1 MTIAGYHAHLY
12 FPTADSVEGA
22 AVQQQVRDRFG
33 DAVMVGR
40 FHAVPVGP
48 HPIAMFQIAFPPV
61 QLEPMVAWLIEHRA
75 GRSVLIHPRTGDDLV
90 DHRDHALWLGPALPL
105 NLKFLEGLKGAV

>member
-1 MTIAGYHAHLY
+1 MTISGYHAHIY
-12 FPTADSVEGA
+12 FPTANPVEGA
-22 AVQQQVRDRFG
+22 AYQEQVRERFG
-33 DAVMVGR
+33 ADVTVGR

-48 HPIAMFQIAFPPV
+48 HPIAMFQVAFGLGH
-61 QLEPMVAWLIEHRA
+61 LESIVAWLIEHRA

-105 NLKFLEGLKGAV
+105 DLGFLEGLKD